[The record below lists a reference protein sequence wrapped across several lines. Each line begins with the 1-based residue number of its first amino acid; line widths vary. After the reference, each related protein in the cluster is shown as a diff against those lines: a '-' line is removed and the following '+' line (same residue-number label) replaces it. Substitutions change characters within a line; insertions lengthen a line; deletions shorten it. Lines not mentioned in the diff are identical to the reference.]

1 MDILYLL
8 WSSCQLVYN
17 SRTRSP
23 CSMEVGPQVKK
34 TLFSRGLGMCFDTLL
49 KGQGFLKCLVPNSV
63 LPICFGAQDAVLSW
77 SPCSDLLSSLHHHC
91 LHSHSPLLP
100 AADPKCL
107 IISDSSSIWAWAASS
122 MHLHFLSVPLL
133 GWLLPQNQK
142 NSQTPL
148 KINTLLFVL
157 KKVLGE
163 LFCGFHFAL
172 FICEDLMVNYCTAF
186 LKCSIFPAHLFLFNC
201 TTVGYI
207 THCK

>member
-49 KGQGFLKCLVPNSV
+49 KGQGFLKCLVPNSA

-77 SPCSDLLSSLHHHC
+77 SPCSDLPSSLHHHC

-122 MHLHFLSVPLL
+122 MHLHFLSFNAFARVTPPSKPKEQPNTFENQHPIICTEESTGGTFLWFSFCSFHLWRLDGKLL
-133 GWLLPQNQK
+133 H
-142 NSQTPL
+142 S
-148 KINTLLFVL
+148 FF
-157 KKVLGE
+157 KV
-163 LFCGFHFAL
+163 
-172 FICEDLMVNYCTAF
+172 
-186 LKCSIFPAHLFLFNC
+186 
-201 TTVGYI
+201 
-207 THCK
+207 